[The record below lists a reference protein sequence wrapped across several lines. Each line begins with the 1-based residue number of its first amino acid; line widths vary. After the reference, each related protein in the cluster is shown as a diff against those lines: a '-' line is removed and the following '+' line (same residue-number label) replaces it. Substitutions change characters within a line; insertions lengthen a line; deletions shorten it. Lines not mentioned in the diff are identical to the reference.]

1 MLYVTQDQ
9 SVEINLPSKAMF
21 VPNRKYAHT
30 IKVVKSTTAMVVD
43 SKGVGCST
51 VPC

>member
-9 SVEINLPSKAMF
+9 SVEINLPSEEVF
-21 VPNRKYAHT
+21 VPNRKNAHT
-30 IKVVKSTTAMVVD
+30 IKVVKSTAMVVD
-43 SKGVGCST
+43 SKGVGYST